1 MSDETTNTPE
11 QQATSGQQ
19 VSDNQSTD
27 STDWE
32 SRYKGLQRKYN
43 TLVETKGE
51 LESRLTDL
59 TSTKEHLEKQ
69 ADVLSVEK
77 DSLLKEN
84 QSKIDEL
91 TKALEEKDGKL
102 SDLSKIQLKVQVANE
117 LGHPELLQLVDAI
130 PSSDDPEVVK
140 ESMKTILGFTKAQIE
155 KREAQLTEG
164 LSPGETIS
172 ERTPMPSTE
181 QGWLDLIGRQSL
193 GSDEYN
199 KVMDAYFNWARGQ

>member
-11 QQATSGQQ
+11 QQQTSGQQ
-19 VSDNQSTD
+19 VSDNQSID

-51 LESRLTDL
+51 LEGQLSSL
-59 TSTKEHLEKQ
+59 TSQREQLEREK
-69 ADVLSVEK
+69 DTLSIEK
-77 DSLLKEN
+77 DSLLKNN

-91 TKALEEKDGKL
+91 IATLHEKDGKL
-102 SDLSKIQLKVQVANE
+102 SELSKVQLKVQVANE
-117 LGHPELLQLVDAI
+117 LGHPELLQLVNAI
-130 PSSDDPEVVK
+130 PDSDDPEVIK
-140 ESMKTILGFTKAQIE
+140 ESMKNILGFTKAQIE

-164 LSPGETIS
+164 LSPGETTS
-172 ERTPMPSTE
+172 ERAPMPSTE

-193 GSDEYN
+193 GSDDYN
-199 KVMDAYFNWARGQ
+199 KVMDAYFNWASGK